1 MSTSFPIL
9 TRAYR
14 TQWRGR
20 NFFALLFALTLLF
33 AGFVLWRYAAEAVGY
48 SDSETSVQERLS
60 LVGRGVWLQLAW
72 LQTGAALLVSPAL
85 SAGSIARERER
96 GLLDGLIM
104 APLSPARIVCEK
116 ALSSL
121 APVGLMFLVLVPF
134 DVVALLLGG
143 QSIGTLGV
151 TLGFQ
156 LLLAGAGVAIGL
168 GCSAWARRA
177 HLALR
182 SAYGLVILWI
192 LGSGGAAYLAGDSH
206 LGVLLPKYVAPFYLV
221 WLGHTNPLL
230 GAYDL
235 IMPGAVGNYWVGAT
249 FTLLGILVLAAWSA
263 TRALR
268 KPLVEAP
275 FIADTQAAA
284 ARKKRA
290 QGAGVPDHF
299 AVPIVGALHF
309 SNPVLGREVRSK
321 FRMRQPPLG
330 VIVVEIVLALAVAY
344 FYALTLWTAFRD
356 PSSRPVIFWGVAITG
371 LIVTLI
377 SCAIMGANGFAREHE
392 GGTWENLQLSMLRP
406 REIVR
411 GKAVGIAL
419 TCLLFSI
426 PIWPL
431 LLPCIA
437 WSEPWQNFAARA
449 TIAVSQLGALILV
462 WLGCIWATTLW
473 GLWLGRRARVTS
485 AASGAAL
492 GTGALW
498 LIGLPVVLFVSDVG
512 RASEMFA
519 WLHPFGALGATNA
532 FRSDWAVALGLPFGA
547 VALAFGAVVWTLL
560 ERGLKR
566 DFVGE

>member
-1 MSTSFPIL
+1 MSASFPIL

-33 AGFVLWRYAAEAVGY
+33 AGFVLWRYAAESVDY
-48 SDSETSVQERLS
+48 SEGALDVQERLRR
-60 LVGRGVWLQLAW
+60 VGRDVWLQLAW
-72 LQTGAALLVSPAL
+72 LQTGVALLVSPAL

-96 GLLDGLIM
+96 GLLDSLIM
-104 APLSPARIVCEK
+104 APLSPARIAMEK
-116 ALSSL
+116 ALGAL
-121 APVGLMFLVLVPF
+121 APVGLIFLVLVPF
-134 DVVALLLGG
+134 GLVALLLGG
-143 QSIGTLGV
+143 QNIGALGAV
-151 TLGFQ
+151 VGFQ
-156 LLLAGAGVAIGL
+156 LLLAAAGAAIGL

-182 SAYGLVILWI
+182 SAYGFVILWV
-192 LGSGGAAYLAGDSH
+192 LGSGGAAFLAGDTF
-206 LGVLLPKYVAPFYLV
+206 LGPLLPTYVAPFYIV

-235 IMPGAVGNYWVGAT
+235 IMPGAVGNYWAGAT
-249 FTLLGILVLAAWSA
+249 FTLLGILVLAAWST

-290 QGAGVPDHF
+290 QGAGVPGHF
-299 AVPIVGALHF
+299 EVPIVGALHF

-356 PSSRPVIFWGVAITG
+356 PSSRPIVFWGVAITS
-371 LIVTLI
+371 LIVTLM

-392 GGTWENLQLSMLRP
+392 GGTWESLRLSMLRP

-411 GKAVGIAL
+411 GKAAGIAL
-419 TCLLFSI
+419 TCLLFSL

-431 LLPCIA
+431 ILPCIA
-437 WSEPWQNFAARA
+437 WNEPWQNFAARA
-449 TIAVSQLGALILV
+449 TVTVSQLGALILV

-473 GLWLGRRARVTS
+473 GLWLGRRARKTS

-512 RASEMFA
+512 RARDIFA

-532 FRSDWAVALGLPFGA
+532 LQSDWAVALGLPFVA
-547 VALAFGAVVWTLL
+547 VALAFGVGIWTLI

-566 DFVGE
+566 DYG